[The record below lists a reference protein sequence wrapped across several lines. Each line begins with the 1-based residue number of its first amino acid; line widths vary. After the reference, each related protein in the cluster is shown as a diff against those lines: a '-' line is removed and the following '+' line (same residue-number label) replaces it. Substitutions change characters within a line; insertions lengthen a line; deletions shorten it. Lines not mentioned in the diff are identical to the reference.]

1 EAIKVYIEG
10 ISNLSGID
18 KQQLLAAKRRDGVPA
33 LCMALYNGQAE
44 AIKVYIEGTFN
55 LPGINRRELLA
66 AKMPDGT
73 PGLNIALQQG
83 HSQAV
88 KTYKET
94 ISKFM
99 MLRNGLPGFLL

>member
-1 EAIKVYIEG
+1 EAIKVYIDA

-18 KQQLLAAKRRDGVPA
+18 KQQLLAAKRSSGIPGLYMS
-33 LCMALYNGQAE
+33 LCKGHSE
-44 AIKVYIEGTFN
+44 AIKAYIEGIFN
-55 LPGINRRELLA
+55 IPGINRRELLA
-66 AKMPDGT
+66 AKTPDGT

-83 HSQAV
+83 HSQAA

-99 MLRNGLPGFLL
+99 MLRNGLP